1 MAVVWKE
8 ESLKAL
14 HDKQKNDKTKTDEI
28 SELQDAIIELA
39 EIVASMTAKEDNNG

>member
-8 ESLKAL
+8 ESLEAL
-14 HDKQKNDKTKTDEI
+14 HKRQEQDKTKTDEI